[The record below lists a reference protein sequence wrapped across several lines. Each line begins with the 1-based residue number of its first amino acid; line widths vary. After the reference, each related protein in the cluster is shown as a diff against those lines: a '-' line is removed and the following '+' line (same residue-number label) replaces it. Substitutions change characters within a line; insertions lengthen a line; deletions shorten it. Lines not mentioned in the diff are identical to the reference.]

1 VTESPHST
9 STDSG
14 APRNRRRSGR
24 RSITVGLS
32 AFALLLSIAAMGL
45 SLYALSVASSN
56 DSATATPQQSSQST
70 SAGNTS
76 AGESDAAPTQT
87 ASEEQTSEEA
97 ATDAPLPT
105 TSANYTV
112 SYDDRRLSL
121 QPSEKNCGGQRTI
134 DLDQPAINVSTG
146 GDFEYQ
152 PDYSCEGSP
161 SLEFVSDKVAIVVS
175 PEATPQ
181 DCAQAIQLS
190 PASQQITPSQDL
202 VICVV
207 TDGQGA
213 ANEPQRAKMARIVV
227 TGVGR
232 EQKVAMNVT
241 AWEIP
246 H

>member
-1 VTESPHST
+1 VTEPPHST

-14 APRNRRRSGR
+14 APRSKRRRRSGF
-24 RSITVGLS
+24 TAGLS
-32 AFALLLSIAAMGL
+32 ALALLVSVVSIGL

-70 SAGNTS
+70 SAEDTIP
-76 AGESDAAPTQT
+76 GESDGAPTQT
-87 ASEEQTSEEA
+87 ASEEQTSEA
-97 ATDAPLPT
+97 TATDAPLPT

-112 SYDDRRLSL
+112 SYDDKRLSL
-121 QPSEKNCGGQRTI
+121 QPSREDCGGQRTV
-134 DLDQPAINVSTG
+134 DLDQPSINVSTG
-146 GDFEYQ
+146 GDIEYQ
-152 PDYSCEGSP
+152 PAYDCEGSP
-161 SLEFVSDKVAIVVS
+161 SLRFVSDKVATLVS

-190 PASQQITPSQDL
+190 PASQQIAASQDL
-202 VICVV
+202 VVCVV

-213 ANEPQRAKMARIVV
+213 ANEPIRAKMARIVV

-246 H
+246 Y